1 MNLPLEIPPDAPR
14 HRIAWQDIALALLFA
29 ALTLFLTTEA
39 NRFPSTYHP
48 DEPSKAR
55 QVLGGEYNF
64 HHPMLLLTTTRGLMA
79 LAHAPAD
86 QDAVTIAGRWAS
98 ALFTSGA
105 VFFLVLLA
113 ALLAGSLG
121 AFIAGCLLATNHELF
136 ELAHYFKED
145 PAVLFGLSAFFLAL
159 LCYDRAPGKVRALA
173 LGAALGL
180 AVSGKYLG
188 AIVAPLAFVLIW
200 LRRDRVSAAAAAGLC
215 LGGAVFVIA
224 LANLPILLNL
234 AGFAD
239 GFERE
244 VDFAVLGHKGIT
256 RSVPHGVYWK
266 IFLDGTNPAIWIVL
280 IVSYGAVLLR
290 RRRLSAGEWM
300 VMFFPVGFG
309 LLLSFF
315 PKTHHRYFL
324 PAFGILLVMT
334 AVGAVMLSRFLWKG
348 RPIFGHAGKTWPA
361 LAVLVVMLAVQAPTF
376 LAYYNGFRLD
386 GRSAMADY
394 LRIHVPAGA
403 VIVQDKRVDLDA
415 LRLPYDFR
423 GKLFAADVGTLD
435 ELRAQGIEYIGVAEG
450 DYGRFFEKK
459 LRPTDEGAAD
469 YARRRAFYEQL
480 FASGEKIFE
489 CPPGQLQYLQPHLML
504 YRLPPK
510 P

>member
-1 MNLPLEIPPDAPR
+1 MNFPIRIAPDAPA
-14 HRIAWQDIALALLFA
+14 HRIAWRDFATAILFA

-55 QVLGGEYNF
+55 QILGGEYNF
-64 HHPMLLLTTTRGLMA
+64 HHPMLLLTATRGLMA
-79 LAHAPAD
+79 LAHVPND

-98 ALFTSGA
+98 ALFTAGA
-105 VFFLVLLA
+105 VFSLVLVA
-113 ALLAGSLG
+113 ALFAGSFAG
-121 AFIAGCLLATNHELF
+121 FIAGCLLATNHELF

-159 LCYDRAPGKVRALA
+159 LCYDRAPGKTRALL

-180 AVSGKYLG
+180 AISGKYLG

-200 LRRDRVSAAAAAGLC
+200 LRRDRAPAALATGLC
-215 LGGAVFVIA
+215 LAGALAIMA
-224 LANLPILLNL
+224 LANLPVLLNP

-266 IFLDGTNPAIWIVL
+266 IFLDGTNPAIWVVL
-280 IVSYGAVLLR
+280 IISYAALLLR
-290 RRRLSAGEWM
+290 GRRLTAGEWM
-300 VMFFPVGFG
+300 AAFFPVGFG

-324 PAFGILLVMT
+324 PAFGVLLVMA
-334 AVGAVMLSRFLWKG
+334 AVGAVTISRFLWKG
-348 RPIFGHAGKTWPA
+348 RPLFGRAGKAWPA
-361 LAVLVVMLAVQAPTF
+361 VVALVAMLAVQAPVF

-386 GRSAMADY
+386 GRTAMARY
-394 LRIHVPAGA
+394 LRANVPPGTT
-403 VIVQDKRVDLDA
+403 VVQDKRVDLDA

-423 GKLFAADVGTLD
+423 GKLFAADVGTVD
-435 ELRAQGIEYIGVAEG
+435 DLRAQRIAYVAVAEG

-480 FASGEKIFE
+480 FSQGEKLFE

-504 YRLPPK
+504 YRLPGK